1 MDKEE
6 FQKSV
11 DAIDSTAYAEK
22 GNPTSFGN
30 ELLLQNI
37 DAFGTAIADLVARVK
52 QLEDDFK
59 EMKMNQSA
67 LDMSVNNLLKEK
79 SDG

>member
-6 FQKSV
+6 FQKRV

-37 DAFGTAIADLVARVK
+37 DAFGTAIADLS
-52 QLEDDFK
+52 LIHI
-59 EMKMNQSA
+59 
-67 LDMSVNNLLKEK
+67 
-79 SDG
+79 